1 MKQINPTALIK
12 IITML
17 AVLSVMVACG
27 SVETAPTPA
36 AEVPVQGL
44 ATAAVA
50 PAATADLSG
59 SYPPPPTGDLH
70 PSEPYPGSGQVFIP
84 PTFTPERS
92 YPPAAPADETFQE
105 PRFRFDQPVS
115 AVATSITGQAPPN
128 TPLAI
133 MDITYNGAV
142 LGTGNSDDSGRFS
155 IPVSGMI
162 EGNRIGLTVG
172 ALAAGQTL
180 EQMAE
185 SYFPYRGEGLM
196 NLPNLGIFFDTTIVS
211 P

>member
-1 MKQINPTALIK
+1 
-12 IITML
+12 
-17 AVLSVMVACG
+17 
-27 SVETAPTPA
+27 
-36 AEVPVQGL
+36 
-44 ATAAVA
+44 
-50 PAATADLSG
+50 
-59 SYPPPPTGDLH
+59 
-70 PSEPYPGSGQVFIP
+70 
-84 PTFTPERS
+84 
-92 YPPAAPADETFQE
+92 
-105 PRFRFDQPVS
+105 
-115 AVATSITGQAPPN
+115 
-128 TPLAI
+128 

-185 SYFPYRGEGLM
+185 SYFPYRGEGFM